1 MGVLSGLL
9 VSRTKMPPFL
19 VTLGM
24 LGISRGLA
32 MQIANARPV
41 PIAIKS
47 FKAFG
52 QSSILGIPVS
62 AFIWAAACILIYYLL
77 SRRRLG
83 RYIYAVGSSEE
94 NSRLSGVNVAAVKLT
109 VYTLSAFLTA
119 IAGVIWTSRLGS
131 GSPIGGVNYEL
142 ESIAA
147 VVVGGANLFGGE
159 GTILGTVAGVLIFGV
174 INSILNLLWISPFWQ
189 GMIKGAIVLLVVA
202 LSQLRRAG
210 HRN

>member
-1 MGVLSGLL
+1 
-9 VSRTKMPPFL
+9 
-19 VTLGM
+19 
-24 LGISRGLA
+24 

-41 PIAIKS
+41 PVGIKS

-131 GSPIGGVNYEL
+131 GSPVGGVNYEL

-147 VVVGGANLFGGE
+147 VVVGGANLFG
-159 GTILGTVAGVLIFGV
+159 
-174 INSILNLLWISPFWQ
+174 PD
-189 GMIKGAIVLLVVA
+189 
-202 LSQLRRAG
+202 LR
-210 HRN
+210 